1 MQISTYQQHKNKKVI
16 AMIVKKILVA
26 YFSCTG
32 NTKGVAKLIAS
43 EMGADLYEI
52 TPKIPYTDEDLNY
65 NNSNSRATKE
75 QNDDNARPE
84 IEGKKLD
91 ISQYDTIVVATP
103 LWWSDAPRIICTF
116 LDINLLI
123 QRLHHL
129 PSATWH

>member
-1 MQISTYQQHKNKKVI
+1 MDVEIKNKKSADFNLSVTQKQESDSNDS
-16 AMIVKKILVA
+16 KKILVA
-26 YFSCTG
+26 YFFCTG

-52 TPKIPYTDEDLNY
+52 TP
-65 NNSNSRATKE
+65 SNSRATKE

-129 PSATWH
+129 TSATWH